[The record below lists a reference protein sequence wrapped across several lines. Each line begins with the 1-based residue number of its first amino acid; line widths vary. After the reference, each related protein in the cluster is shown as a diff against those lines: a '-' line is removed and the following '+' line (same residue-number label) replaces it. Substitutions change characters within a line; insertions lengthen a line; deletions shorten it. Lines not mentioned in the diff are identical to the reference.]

1 MCEII
6 QQIRCYIC
14 NLNIDSEMVIA
25 IVALIISIIALIYTI
40 ATYMLKRGVKIRG
53 SFIACGTFETKDNYI
68 HEVYLENMKD
78 KPLVIYNIYLQIGH
92 NIYVDLLNHPND
104 FNDTIKPII
113 IPPYEVKII
122 QFGPQLFYDDGCS
135 VIDNISDYIYGEKN
149 IKKKL
154 VLSTNEGKIRVKS
167 NIKMWD
173 PLYDFSNHYTQI
185 IRPHRLYCDGNTY
198 EATSFGSNTLYVVK
212 VLLRNKETMLCPIY
226 KGRKGPYFPA
236 LDLTEDVLRTKESL
250 TLFLKHQ
257 SEAGSIDCE
266 ILDVA
271 DYKTRID
278 DIKKDRERYGVHQ
291 VKPFGWFEYYIVG
304 RIYSFVKNYKTK
316 LRNNQIQRDNKK
328 RRCKNS

>member
-14 NLNIDSEMVIA
+14 NLNIDSEMIIA
-25 IVALIISIIALIYTI
+25 LVALIISIIALIYTI

-53 SFIACGTFETKDNYI
+53 SFIACGTFETEDNYI

-78 KPLVIYNIYLQIGH
+78 KPLVIYNIYLRIGH
-92 NIYVDLLNHPND
+92 SIYIDLLNHPND
-104 FNDTIKPII
+104 FNDITKPII

-135 VIDNISDYIYGEKN
+135 IVNNISGYIYGENK
-149 IKKKL
+149 IKKEL

-167 NIKMWD
+167 NIKRWE
-173 PLYDFSNHYTQI
+173 PLSEHFLNYYTQI
-185 IRPHRLYCDGNTY
+185 IRPHRLYYDGNTY

-212 VLLRNKETMLCPIY
+212 VLLRNKEIMLCPIY
-226 KGRKGPYFPA
+226 KGRKGPYFPK
-236 LDLTEDVLRTKESL
+236 LDLTKDVLRTKESL
-250 TLFLKHQ
+250 SLFLKQQ

-271 DYKTRID
+271 DYNTRIE
-278 DIKKDRERYGVHQ
+278 DIKKERERYGVHQ

-304 RIYSFVKNYKTK
+304 RIYSLIKNYQNK
-316 LRNNQIQRDNKK
+316 LRNKQIQRNNKK
-328 RRCKNS
+328 RRNKH